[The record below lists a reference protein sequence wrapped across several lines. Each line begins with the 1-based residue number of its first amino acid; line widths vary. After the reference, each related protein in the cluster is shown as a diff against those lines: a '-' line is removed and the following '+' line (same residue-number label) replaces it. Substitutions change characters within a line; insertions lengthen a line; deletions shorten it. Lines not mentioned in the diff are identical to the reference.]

1 LTHRLW
7 QWRNYKLVYRRYAGL
22 FFTVCV
28 DTVDN
33 ELAFLEM
40 IHLFVEVRGRILSPV
55 EQPADPLRSRLV
67 GRCWTDISATCAS
80 STLWCCPPPK
90 SSHSTAL
97 SDHMLA
103 PPQYNFHKVYMI
115 LDEFFL
121 AGEIQESS
129 KKVIMDRLRAI
140 DKLADD

>member
-1 LTHRLW
+1 
-7 QWRNYKLVYRRYAGL
+7 
-22 FFTVCV
+22 
-28 DTVDN
+28 
-33 ELAFLEM
+33 
-40 IHLFVEVRGRILSPV
+40 
-55 EQPADPLRSRLV
+55 
-67 GRCWTDISATCAS
+67 
-80 STLWCCPPPK
+80 
-90 SSHSTAL
+90 
-97 SDHMLA
+97 MLA